1 MNKRAQKAALWSA
14 LVFPGAGHLFLK
26 MYARGLVLFGS
37 TVIAIV
43 YIVHNLLSRGL
54 VEQVNNLVYKALD
67 GELSPD
73 PDAIAKLLDLGP
85 DPVTLDLASWLIVGC
100 WIYGIVD
107 SYRQGARMD
116 RADIAQAK

>member
-26 MYARGLVLFGS
+26 MYAHGLVLLGS

-85 DPVTLDLASWLIVGC
+85 DPVTLDVASWLIVGC

-116 RADIAQAK
+116 RAAIGQVK